1 LGFEDRR
8 RGILVD
14 AMAGGDSLGDESE
27 EGGCV
32 LVAAMGGLAQA
43 RRSEED
49 WQVREDTDFLRIEG
63 VGERPPR
70 FEESG
75 AR

>member
-1 LGFEDRR
+1 
-8 RGILVD
+8 
-14 AMAGGDSLGDESE
+14 M
-27 EGGCV
+27 
-32 LVAAMGGLAQA
+32 VAAMGGLAQA

>member
-1 LGFEDRR
+1 MMLNLKALNAFAPASSSALRCALACGSLSGCSTLR
-8 RGILVD
+8 
-14 AMAGGDSLGDESE
+14 MAFKS
-27 EGGCV
+27 
-32 LVAAMGGLAQA
+32 
-43 RRSEED
+43 
-49 WQVREDTDFLRIEG
+49 DFLRIEG